1 MKKRL
6 LVLIIGI
13 TLISVVNGCGK
24 KKENP
29 VQPEAV
35 VEEISTEDATTV
47 EDKSKESEKVA
58 DEATDDAWSDPCPDA
73 VELTDEVFIAY
84 ATSDWQLAYK
94 ELLDA
99 TYDGYKFTKEG
110 VTEAWYYLYDIDKD
124 EIPELM
130 IKQGADE
137 NSYMTDVYY
146 WDGAAAIHAG
156 DTYSGR
162 INYYSDPADN
172 GVIEYSLYMGS
183 GMASRMRLIEGKL
196 VSDTKLVFEDD
207 LMSKYVMD
215 PEPDPIAV
223 SDEVKGAQPLKS
235 YCPKYTYP
243 LLAYTAPVY
252 ASGRES
258 LTDDEFA
265 GIIEGIINN
274 GDEFYWVPTENNTL
288 QDCTFK
294 PNKIDWSYFMDQ
306 KTLFSNPD
314 EEVIYINNRFYEDF
328 NGDGLTEC
336 LIELRNTAGSLALS
350 LMSYQHGNV
359 YAYTSQYMGDWS
371 LEVEGPH
378 IYASGFY
385 DQGMEISYMY
395 CLDQA
400 KMRIDKNERVILSSD
415 AMDDLNDYFR
425 NELKQGDYKLGVAY
439 IGCAGNYAGETL
451 IELFEETRHD
461 REDLNFM
468 QELGKCHVVKQPGEE
483 VYVLVPADEKYVI
496 SVYDREWGDYDP
508 DIYPKRGALRY
519 TGAPGE
525 IVIVRCNQSDIMSNV
540 EISMDTNGTEYIY
553 SPLISLENGR
563 LEEAPGVYDFSIYNQ
578 FDEDEEYEW
587 DE

>member
-1 MKKRL
+1 MKRKK
-6 LVLIIGI
+6 I
-13 TLISVVNGCGK
+13 TLVIGLASMFVLFGCGK
-24 KKENP
+24 KNEEYA
-29 VQPEAV
+29 QPDII
-35 VEEISTEDATTV
+35 VEEKAV
-47 EDKSKESEKVA
+47 EDTTAVEEQSDAPEKVA
-58 DEATDDAWSDPCPDA
+58 EQVSDKGWVDPCPDA
-73 VELTDEVFIAY
+73 VQLTDEVFEAY
-84 ATSDWQLAYK
+84 ATADWQLAYK
-94 ELLDA
+94 DILDA
-99 TYDGYKFTKEG
+99 TYDGNKFTKEG
-110 VTEAWYYLYDIDKD
+110 VTDAWYYLYDIDKD

-137 NSYMTDVYY
+137 NTYMTDVYY
-146 WDGAAAIHAG
+146 WDGSEAKHAG

-183 GMASRMRLIEGKL
+183 GYADRLSLIDGQL
-196 VSDTKLVFEDD
+196 VSADNLIFEDD
-207 LMSKYVMD
+207 MVSKYVMD
-215 PEPDPIAV
+215 MEPDPIAV
-223 SDEVKGAQPLKS
+223 SDEVKGSEPLKS
-235 YCPKYTYP
+235 YCPKYVYP
-243 LLAYTAPVY
+243 LLAYTGSIY
-252 ASGRES
+252 TSGREA
-258 LTDDEFA
+258 LTDDEFKA
-265 GIIEGIINN
+265 VIERIIDD
-274 GDEFYWVPTENNTL
+274 GDEFYWVTTENTTL

-294 PNKIDWSYFMDQ
+294 PNKIDWSYFMD
-306 KTLFSNPD
+306 TPALFSNPD

-359 YAYTSQYMGDWS
+359 YAYTSMYMGDWS
-371 LEVEGPH
+371 LAVEGNK

-385 DQGMEISYMY
+385 DQGMEISYSY

-400 KMRIDKNERVILSSD
+400 KMRIDKNERVILSAD

-425 NELKQGDYKLGVAY
+425 NELKQGDYKLGVSF

-451 IELFEETRHD
+451 IELFEETRHE

-483 VYVLVPADEKYVI
+483 VYVLVPADENYVI
-496 SVYDREWGDYDP
+496 SVYDLEWGDYDP

-525 IVIVRCNQSDIMSNV
+525 IVIVRCNQSDIMSNI
-540 EISMDTNGTEYIY
+540 EISMDMNGTEYVY
-553 SPLISLENGR
+553 NPSLSLENGR
-563 LEEAPGVYDFSIYNQ
+563 LEDVPGVYDFSIYNQ
-578 FDEDEEYEW
+578 FYEDEESEW